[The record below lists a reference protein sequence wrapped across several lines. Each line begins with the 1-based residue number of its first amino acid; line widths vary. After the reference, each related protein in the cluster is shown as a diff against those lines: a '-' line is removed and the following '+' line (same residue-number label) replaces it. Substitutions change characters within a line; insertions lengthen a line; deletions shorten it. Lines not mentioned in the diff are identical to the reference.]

1 MLFYTIL
8 VLLFT
13 FSFFIEGFYG
23 AKFISLFLF
32 HFYSIC
38 YIYSIRGLN
47 TGVIFSIIS
56 FLYILAGPA
65 DVFFWE
71 NSRVEIASVLD
82 YTIKST
88 IFFTF
93 FYFIMIVE
101 KNGTLLQSINDQ
113 LKKIFK
119 QDSLFVSIIFLL
131 GILTLNYI
139 AALFS
144 GANLFNRLD
153 SYDNP
158 NKIFEFAKIMFSIL
172 SIIYVSIFNKKNRI
186 VGIMIILFALFE
198 IIIFGNRRGWIVGIL
213 PIFYLMKNRFS
224 FNFLRGKII
233 LPLIIL
239 VFLILFLPL
248 TRGVANNVAFLQF
261 LSEFDIINWLRP
273 GNTEFLGVH
282 LIHYNI
288 YNDILVDFSGT
299 FLSSIYDSLPSFFVE
314 RTGNVFSLN
323 FVKFYFPEIYL
334 IGGGFRGSIIT
345 EIFLNFSYIGLIF
358 FGIVFGKLFSTN
370 NNLFLLNSLLIYI
383 FAFSISYDFVLIFQ
397 QIFLI
402 SMIIT
407 LFYFIDLFLTKI
419 SRKV

>member
-38 YIYSIRGLN
+38 YIYFIRGLN
-47 TGVIFSIIS
+47 AGVIFSIIS

-113 LKKIFK
+113 FKKIFK
-119 QDSLFVSIIFLL
+119 QDSFFVSIIFLL

-139 AALFS
+139 AAFFS
-144 GANLFNRLD
+144 GANLFNRID

-158 NKIFEFAKIMFSIL
+158 NKIFEFAKMMFIIF
-172 SIIYVSIFNKKNRI
+172 SIIYLSMFNNKKDFI
-186 VGIMIILFALFE
+186 GISVVLFSLCE
-198 IIIFGNRRGWIVGIL
+198 IIFFGNRRVWVVGIL

-288 YNDILVDFSGT
+288 YNDMLADFSNT
-299 FLSSIYDSLPSFFVE
+299 FFNSFYDSLPGFLVE
-314 RTGNVFSLN
+314 RSGQVFSVN
-323 FVKFYFPEIYL
+323 FVKFYFPEIYF
-334 IGGGFRGSIIT
+334 IGGGFRGSLLT
-345 EIFLNFSYIGLIF
+345 EIFLNFSYVGLIS
-358 FGIVFGKLFSTN
+358 FGIFFGKLFSIN
-370 NNLFLLNSLLIYI
+370 KNLFLLNALLIYI
-383 FAFSISYDFVLIFQ
+383 FSFAISYDFTTIIRPFFLIFA
-397 QIFLI
+397 
-402 SMIIT
+402 MI
-407 LFYFIDLFLTKI
+407 LLYRLLDFCLVYFSKKI
-419 SRKV
+419 

>member
-1 MLFYTIL
+1 MLFYTFF
-8 VLLFT
+8 VLLLT
-13 FSFFIEGFYG
+13 FSFSIEGYYG
-23 AKFISLFLF
+23 VKFISLFLF
-32 HFYSIC
+32 HLYSIC

-47 TGVIFSIIS
+47 VGVIFSIIS

-71 NSRVEIASVLD
+71 NSRVEISSVLD

-101 KNGTLLQSINDQ
+101 KNGTLLQSLNNQ

-119 QDSLFVSIIFLL
+119 QNSLFVSIIVLF
-131 GILTLNYI
+131 GILTLNYL
-139 AALFS
+139 AAFFS
-144 GANLFNRLD
+144 GANLFNRLE

-158 NKIFEFAKIMFSIL
+158 NKIFEFAKIMFIIL
-172 SIIYVSIFNKKNRI
+172 CIIYTSIFNKKNKI

-198 IIIFGNRRGWIVGIL
+198 IIIFGNRRGWIVGFL
-213 PIFYLMKNRFS
+213 SIFYLMKNRFS
-224 FNFLRGKII
+224 FNFLRVNII
-233 LPLIIL
+233 LPSIML
-239 VFLILFLPL
+239 VFLILFLPIA
-248 TRGVANNVAFLQF
+248 RGVTSNIDFLQF
-261 LSEFDIINWLRP
+261 LGEFDIINWLRP

-288 YNDILVDFSGT
+288 YSDMLVDFSGT
-299 FLSSIYDSLPSFFVE
+299 FFSSIYDSLPSFFVE

-334 IGGGFRGSIIT
+334 IGGGFRGSLIT

-358 FGIVFGKLFSTN
+358 FGIIFGKLFSTN
-370 NNLFLLNSLLIYI
+370 SNLFLLNSLLIYI
-383 FAFSISYDFVLIFQ
+383 FSFSISYDFVLVFQ

-402 SMIIT
+402 SIIII
-407 LFYFIDLFLTKI
+407 LFYILDSFLANI
-419 SRKV
+419 SRKA